1 MPSGVTPFRFLLPA
15 FAALAPAAA
24 QAFEPRLPFPVLGA
38 EARPAVYDSYALP
51 VAPWRPDGLPT
62 VAVEGQVDRRAWR
75 LDAPGATLME
85 VIAPLRDQLAAQGYE
100 VLLDCEA
107 RACGGFDFRFNTEV
121 LPEPGMHVDLN
132 EFRFVSARRG
142 AAAVSL
148 LVSRSASAAFVQI
161 ITVGPAALPAPVTA
175 PETAPVPHDPAP
187 HIAAGGAGTD
197 LLDAGLPLALE
208 DLVFDSGSAT
218 LAAGDYPSLALIAAW
233 LGADASRRLILVG
246 HTDLSG
252 AMEANI
258 ALSKRRA
265 AAVREALI
273 RGHGIAP
280 GRLSA
285 EGAGPLAPRATNA
298 TEEGRQKNRRVE
310 AVPAPT

>member
-1 MPSGVTPFRFLLPA
+1 MTPLRFLL
-15 FAALAPAAA
+15 ALAWLSPAAA
-24 QAFEPRLPFPVLGA
+24 QAFEPRFAFPVLGA

-51 VAPWRPDGLPT
+51 TAPWRPDGLPA

-75 LDAPGATLME
+75 LDAPGASLLE
-85 VIAPLRDQLAAQGYE
+85 VMAPLRDQLVAGGYE

-142 AAAVSL
+142 GAAVSL
-148 LVSRSASAAFVQI
+148 MVSRSASAAFVQI
-161 ITVGPAALPAPVTA
+161 ITVGPVALRAPDVT
-175 PETAPVPHDPAP
+175 PVPLTPVP
-187 HIAAGGAGTD
+187 QIAAGGGGAEP
-197 LLDAGLPLALE
+197 LDEGLPLALE
-208 DLVFDSGSAT
+208 DLVFDSGSAA
-218 LAAGDYPSLALIAAW
+218 LAAGDYPSLALIAGW
-233 LGADASRRLILVG
+233 LRADASRRLILVG

-273 RGHGIAP
+273 RDHGIAP

-285 EGAGPLAPRATNA
+285 EGAGPLAPRASNA

>member
-1 MPSGVTPFRFLLPA
+1 MPFGVTPFRFLLPA
-15 FAALAPAAA
+15 FAALAPVAA

-161 ITVGPAALPAPVTA
+161 ITVGPAALPAPDAA
-175 PETAPVPHDPAP
+175 PAPLTPVPQ
-187 HIAAGGAGTD
+187 IAAGGGGAD

-208 DLVFDSGSAT
+208 DLVFDSGSAA

-233 LGADASRRLILVG
+233 LDADASRRLILVG